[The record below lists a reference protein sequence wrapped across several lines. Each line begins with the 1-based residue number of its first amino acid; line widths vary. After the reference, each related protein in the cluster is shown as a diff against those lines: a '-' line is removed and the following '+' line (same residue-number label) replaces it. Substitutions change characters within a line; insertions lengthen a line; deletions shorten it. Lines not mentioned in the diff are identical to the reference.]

1 MAKVVVDL
9 GGWQLVTVQVPA
21 WQVRRQTRAQLLGA
35 ATILG
40 LLAVSASAA
49 DRQGAILFVQQGAS
63 PTLIIAPT
71 IVAEPGSEVRL
82 PISVSPPE
90 SVPQKSFLGV
100 WGLPP
105 TVSLTEGQFVGAG
118 SWAVPIAAL
127 PRTKAIIPQGLSTQT
142 ELVVSLFGKDGQL
155 VAQAKTTL
163 LVRPPPAPAPA
174 PKPAEKPGKAPADPP
189 ASGEKSDQHRPDVPP
204 SVSLT
209 AEERA
214 RAEELVAEGD
224 RYFAEGKI
232 AGARLFFKQAAD
244 ARLALGAMRLAATYD
259 PAELSALKVLG
270 VSPDLAEA
278 RKWYERAREL
288 GASEAEDRLKG
299 LPTD

>member
-1 MAKVVVDL
+1 
-9 GGWQLVTVQVPA
+9 VTVLVPA
-21 WQVRRQTRAQLLGA
+21 WQVRRQTGTRLLAA

-40 LLAVSASAA
+40 SLAASASAG
-49 DRQGAILFVQQGAS
+49 DRQGAILFVQQGGS
-63 PTLIIAPT
+63 LTLIIAPT

-90 SVPQKSFLGV
+90 SVPQKSFLGL

-105 TVSLTEGQFVGAG
+105 TVRLTEGQFVGAG

-142 ELVVSLFGKDGQL
+142 EVVISLFGKDGKL

-163 LVRPPPAPAPA
+163 VVRLPPGPAPA
-174 PKPAEKPGKAPADPP
+174 PKPADKPEKAPAGSQPSD
-189 ASGEKSDQHRPDVPP
+189 EKSDRPDVPL

-209 AEERA
+209 AKERA
-214 RAEELVAEGD
+214 RAEELVAQGD
-224 RYFAEGKI
+224 RYFAEGKV

-259 PAELSALKVLG
+259 PAELLALKVLG

-288 GASEAEDRLKG
+288 GASEAADRLKG
-299 LPTD
+299 LPAN